1 MENSTYLQRL
11 EFLILIGLK
20 AGIRPALLINIS
32 FALLL
37 SIVIDFSEPSWDFT
51 LKDGIFLTI
60 LNTSV
65 FMFIVFIGI
74 VLVGLVLAI
83 WKSRLSSKLGISL
96 GFIIGAM
103 LLIAVNYFLWTL
115 FFIPSFRDFE
125 TFVGQFLPVYIFPD
139 IANILVL
146 LYAGRKMNN
155 IQQ

>member
-1 MENSTYLQRL
+1 MENSTYSQRL
-11 EFLILIGLK
+11 EPLILTGLK
-20 AGIRPALLINIS
+20 VGIRPALLINIS

-37 SIVIDFSEPSWDFT
+37 SIVVDFSEPSWDFT
-51 LKDGIFLTI
+51 LRDSIFLTI

-65 FMFIVFIGI
+65 FMFIVVMGI

-83 WKSRLSSKLGISL
+83 WRSRLSSKLGISL

-103 LLIAVNYFLWTL
+103 PLLAVNYFLWTL